1 MTEESKTVHLKNVW
15 TVSDVTEMN
24 SIRILPFPMVDIV
37 GVVIRKLISVPVDRS
52 LLDYLIKKREENKST
67 NYTTEISTSDS
78 VITF

>member
-1 MTEESKTVHLKNVW
+1 
-15 TVSDVTEMN
+15 
-24 SIRILPFPMVDIV
+24 MVDIV

-67 NYTTEISTSDS
+67 NYTTEISISDS